1 MNHATGT
8 ADGEL
13 ISATL
18 GGDEAAFGQL
28 VLRYQDRLF
37 NGIVRVVRC
46 EATAADVVQD
56 AFVLAWRRLE
66 SFAGRSGFYTWLFQ
80 IARNQAIS
88 RIRARKP
95 ALSLDGLAESPAG
108 QLAGNATPPDLH
120 LRQEEDRMLLEQAL
134 GQLSDEHRTI
144 IVLREME
151 DMDYE
156 QIATVLEVPVGT
168 VRSRLFRARMQLR
181 DELLRLD
188 PAAEKV

>member
-13 ISATL
+13 IAATL

-37 NGIVRVVRC
+37 NGMVRVVRC

-88 RIRARKP
+88 RIRARKS
-95 ALSLDGLAESPAG
+95 AVSLDGPAESSAG
-108 QLAGNATPPDLH
+108 QLAGTTPPPDQH
-120 LRQEEDRMLLEQAL
+120 LRQDEDRMLLEQAL

-156 QIATVLEVPVGT
+156 QIASVLEVPVGT
-168 VRSRLFRARMQLR
+168 VRSRLFRARIQLR

-188 PAAEKV
+188 PAAGRV

>member
-1 MNHATGT
+1 MNQATGT

-95 ALSLDGLAESPAG
+95 ALSLDSLAESPAG
-108 QLAGNATPPDLH
+108 QLAGNATPPDQH

-181 DELLRLD
+181 EELLRLD
-188 PAAEKV
+188 PAAENV